1 MVAEENWP
9 ATSIRT
15 RWKQFCE
22 FFLYFTVFSAK
33 LNLWKNEVEK
43 IKENFEESQRRKR
56 RDIDYEM
63 HYGHDKSGPAFG
75 QTIFDEFMTGGSG
88 DYDQVLWILLNW
100 NHTDFIKYKI
110 GISGKRLF

>member
-1 MVAEENWP
+1 MCLPQLNHQKNHGGRRKL
-9 ATSIRT
+9 TSHFHSDQVKVILSL
-15 RWKQFCE
+15 
-22 FFLYFTVFSAK
+22 FLYFTVYSAK

-43 IKENFEESQRRKR
+43 IKEKVEESQRRKR

-88 DYDQVLWILLNW
+88 DYDEVI
-100 NHTDFIKYKI
+100 F
-110 GISGKRLF
+110 

>member
-1 MVAEENWP
+1 MCLSQLNDRKNP
-9 ATSIRT
+9 GGQRKLTSHFHLDQVKNILSL
-15 RWKQFCE
+15 
-22 FFLYFTVFSAK
+22 FLYFTVYSAK

-43 IKENFEESQRRKR
+43 IKEKVEESQRRKR

-88 DYDQVLWILLNW
+88 DYDQVI
-100 NHTDFIKYKI
+100 F
-110 GISGKRLF
+110 